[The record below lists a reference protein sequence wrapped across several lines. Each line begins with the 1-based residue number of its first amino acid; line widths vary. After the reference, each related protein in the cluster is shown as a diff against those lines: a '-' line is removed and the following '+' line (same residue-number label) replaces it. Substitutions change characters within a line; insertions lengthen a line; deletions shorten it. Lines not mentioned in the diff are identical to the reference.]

1 MLFAK
6 VTQMNQQAP
15 EKQNIDPT
23 ELPFVAP
30 CRTLSIG
37 APLRWLR
44 MGWNDLKQAP
54 RQSLTY
60 GFALCL
66 LGYGLIFIGHLLG
79 NLYTILGIMSGFILV
94 GPFVAI
100 GLYSISCQLQ
110 DGRVPVLGYCLR
122 EGGRHIGNVIL
133 YGFILLVVFLLWA
146 RAASMLNIFYPV
158 NTDASWNGFL
168 LYLGIGS
175 VVGTLFCAIIFC
187 ASAFSLPMIMDRDTD
202 MITAVVTSTH
212 AVLSNKK
219 VMFVWALIIVLSVLI
234 GFATALLGFI
244 ILLPVIGHGVW
255 HAYQE
260 TIDAR
265 QWPRH

>member
-1 MLFAK
+1 
-6 VTQMNQQAP
+6 MNQQAP

-66 LGYGLIFIGHLLG
+66 LGYGLIFIGPLLG
-79 NLYTILGIMSGFILV
+79 NLYTILGIMSG
-94 GPFVAI
+94 
-100 GLYSISCQLQ
+100 
-110 DGRVPVLGYCLR
+110 
-122 EGGRHIGNVIL
+122 GGRHIGNVIL